1 MYGNNYQLPIITN
14 YCNKQ
19 QKIRVQIEEEN
30 LETKLAWTLILQK
43 QCKITS
49 SSVSIACVADI
60 I

>member
-1 MYGNNYQLPIITN
+1 MHGNNYQLPIITN
-14 YCNKQ
+14 YFNKQ

-49 SSVSIACVADI
+49 SPVRVACVADI